1 MNPIHEA
8 WKAALR
14 ALRPSPP
21 PAPKPLA
28 RTPAAPAPAKSES
41 LGTTL
46 ERGAEMKKYVVFV
59 QALHQRL
66 NRNVSRREEVC
77 AKTAVEA
84 CRIAVARNPTLGVT
98 PTTVSMFW
106 PV

>member
-1 MNPIHEA
+1 MNPLHEA
-8 WKAALR
+8 WKATLR
-14 ALRPSPP
+14 APRTPSPP
-21 PAPKPLA
+21 APQPLA
-28 RTPAAPAPAKSES
+28 RTPARRRRPNQSRP
-41 LGTTL
+41 GTTL

>member
-1 MNPIHEA
+1 
-8 WKAALR
+8 
-14 ALRPSPP
+14 
-21 PAPKPLA
+21 
-28 RTPAAPAPAKSES
+28 
-41 LGTTL
+41 
-46 ERGAEMKKYVVFV
+46 MKKYVVFV
-59 QALHQRL
+59 QSLHRRL
-66 NRNVSRREEVC
+66 NRNVTRREVVC